1 MRNRS
6 FPIDDPGTPSTTD
19 RPIGGVHAPRLLVV
33 AICVLVT
40 LFTFIAEKAHG
51 TEVDV
56 SEFGAKADDGQDDT
70 LAVRDAID
78 ACRQRSALRLVF
90 PKGEYDFFADSA
102 VDEHFFISNNDGG
115 LKRVIFMLR
124 GIDGLVVD
132 GQGSDFR
139 FHGFVNPFI
148 LDHCR
153 RITLTNFSIDFSRPF
168 HSEAVILGQAEDGL
182 DVEIKEGFPFE
193 VHQGTLLFTES
204 HADQGPLTT
213 VTAGEVYGSSHILEY
228 DTAKRETAYMARD
241 YYFRGITGYPAQQL
255 KGRKVRVK
263 VPGLR
268 GAPGNTLVFGPNHRL
283 CPGVVVSDCADITLR
298 GVTIHHAGGM
308 GLLAQ
313 RTHSVTVDKCRV
325 TPSADRMVS
334 TTADATHFVNCTGKL
349 ALTNNLF
356 ENQKD
361 DATNIHGVYV
371 QVTEK
376 IGDDQIVVR
385 LRHRQQHGFDFLR
398 PGQTVEFVRGKS
410 MVTYAAGQVTAVDRL
425 NRELTR
431 ITLQEGLP
439 HELRIGDALAE
450 VRDYPEVEIRDNVIR
465 NNRARGMLLNCR
477 GPVVVEGNY
486 FHTPG
491 AAILFEGDAFHWFEQ
506 GGVRDCV
513 IRNNT
518 FENCLFG
525 VWGKAVIDVKAGI
538 LEEKETSRYNKNI
551 VVSDNIFRVF
561 GSTPLLHAYC
571 VDGITWERNAVER
584 TEAYPA
590 RRGTDSA
597 FLVEHCDNVTI
608 DGENFLP
615 VAEAR

>member
-1 MRNRS
+1 MQRRPSRS
-6 FPIDDPGTPSTTD
+6 HWHGLLPATRLSRHRGL
-19 RPIGGVHAPRLLVV
+19 APQRLIV
-33 AICVLVT
+33 AIGV
-40 LFTFIAEKAHG
+40 IATSLCGPANG

-56 SEFGAKADDGQDDT
+56 SEFGARADDGRDDT
-70 LAVRDAID
+70 LAIRDAID
-78 ACRQRSALRLVF
+78 ACRQRDASRLVF
-90 PKGEYDFFADSA
+90 PKGAYDFFPDFA
-102 VDEHFFISNNDGG
+102 VDEYHSISNNDAG
-115 LKRVIFMLR
+115 LKRVAFLLK
-124 GIDGLVVD
+124 GVDGLVVD
-132 GQGSDFR
+132 GRGSEFR

-148 LDHCR
+148 LDHSESV
-153 RITLTNFSIDFSRPF
+153 TLADFSIDFERPF
-168 HSEAVILGQAEDGL
+168 HSEAVILGQAHDGL
-182 DVEIKEGFPFE
+182 DIEVKEGFAFE
-193 VHQGTLLFTES
+193 VHRGTLLFTAEG
-204 HADQGPLTT
+204 HEQGPLTS

-241 YYFRGITGYPAQQL
+241 YYFRGITGYPARRL
-255 KGRKVRVK
+255 EGRKVRVL

-283 CPGVVVSDCADITLR
+283 CPAVVATDCTDVTLR

-308 GLLAQ
+308 GVLAQ
-313 RTHSVTVDKCRV
+313 RTHNVTVDRCRV
-325 TPSADRMVS
+325 TPSSGRMVS
-334 TTADATHFVNCTGKL
+334 TTADATHFVNCTGRL
-349 ALTNNLF
+349 VLSSNLF

-371 QVTEK
+371 QVTERSV
-376 IGDDQIVVR
+376 DDQITVR

-398 PGQTVEFVRGKS
+398 PGLSVEFVRGKS
-410 MVTYAAGQVTAVDRL
+410 MVTYATGEVATVDRI

-431 ITLQEGLP
+431 ITLKDGLP
-439 HELRIGDALAE
+439 ATVRPGDALAE

-477 GPVVVEGNY
+477 GPVVVEGNS

-538 LEEKETSRYNKNI
+538 REGKETSRYNKNI
-551 VVSDNIFRVF
+551 VVADNVFRVF

-571 VDGITWERNAVER
+571 VDGITWERNSVER
-584 TEAYPA
+584 TRAYPPRKGPSA
-590 RRGTDSA
+590 R

-608 DGENFLP
+608 DGEPFP
-615 VAEAR
+615 SVAE